1 MPFSLSLKTAYENQ
15 NTPAGRGGQRCVWP
29 KTVNSAES
37 PTVGLVPRY
46 HRQMLARGPNS
57 LQG

>member
-15 NTPAGRGGQRCVWP
+15 NTPAARGGQRCVWP

-37 PTVGLVPRY
+37 PVTVGLVPPLSPPDVY
-46 HRQMLARGPNS
+46 ARA
-57 LQG
+57 